1 MIPHGHPDADAVETD
16 PAALK
21 GSEDLDEDRPHVDP
35 LEEGIETRYAH
46 SGRFGTTP
54 NEATEGGEPGRS
66 IAAGADPHS
75 PRRVTFLTGGRSATR
90 AGSPYGRWY
99 ERT

>member
-46 SGRFGTTP
+46 SGRFGTTRTKRP
-54 NEATEGGEPGRS
+54 KGESLDGRLRQEPIRTPPGG
-66 IAAGADPHS
+66 
-75 PRRVTFLTGGRSATR
+75 
-90 AGSPYGRWY
+90 
-99 ERT
+99 